1 MLTKEQLSQYWGKVR
16 SLTIIV
22 LVLWALV
29 SYGAAIIAGFLNK
42 ITIIGFPLGYYMGAQ
57 GSLIAFIVLL
67 IVYNKKMD
75 AIDDEF
81 GVKEE

>member
-1 MLTKEQLSQYWGKVR
+1 MLTKEQLSRYWGKVR
-16 SLTIIV
+16 NLTIIV
-22 LVLWALV
+22 LVLWALA

-42 ITIIGFPLGYYMGAQ
+42 ITVIGFPLGYYMGAQ
-57 GSLIAFIVLL
+57 GSLITFIVLL

-81 GVKEE
+81 GVKED